1 MTAHIVWDWNGT
13 LFDDLDIS
21 VAAASAACRV
31 VGGGDITREAY
42 RRAFTRPVRSFYTRL
57 LERTFTD
64 LQWKSIAE
72 CYHRTYRDLLDR
84 ARLREGVAEIL
95 DTLSAAGVTHSL
107 LSMGEH
113 DEVVALLER
122 EDLVSRFLVAEG
134 MTRQQR
140 TESKQAVLARHL
152 DAVRERYP
160 AELTMDRVLLIG
172 DTLDDNEAAVAVGA
186 SCVLLADG
194 SYDPDLAA
202 AVAVPVAASLSAAA
216 ELGLRAISARPD
228 PV

>member
-13 LFDDLDIS
+13 LFDDIDIS
-21 VAAASAACRV
+21 VAAASAACRT
-31 VGGGDITREAY
+31 VGGGDITHEAY
-42 RRAFTRPVRSFYTRL
+42 RRAFTRPVRSFYASL
-57 LERTFTD
+57 LERPFTD
-64 LQWKSIAE
+64 LQWKAIAE

-95 DTLSAAGVTHSL
+95 DSLAGAGVTHSL

-122 EDLVSRFLVAEG
+122 EGLLSRFLVAEG
-134 MTRQQR
+134 MARQQR

-152 DAVRERYP
+152 DAVRERHP
-160 AELTMDRVLLIG
+160 DELSVDRVLLIG

-194 SYDPDLAA
+194 SYDPERAA

-216 ELGLRAISARPD
+216 ELGLRAISARPG
-228 PV
+228 PG